1 MGRRTTAVKAQTTN
15 SEKGDHMAD
24 EQKPEVPV
32 EKYLDDFKGSP
43 AEQRKQK
50 SELISKFGFEAYEKI
65 VLNSRG
71 NVKR

>member
-1 MGRRTTAVKAQTTN
+1 
-15 SEKGDHMAD
+15 MAD

-32 EKYLDDFKGSP
+32 ERYLDDFKGSP
-43 AEQRKQK
+43 TEQRAQK
-50 SELISKFGFEAYEKI
+50 SAFISKYGFEAYEKI